1 MSTVLQSLSTE
12 LAAAVESAGRA
23 IVAIHARRRIPA
35 SGVHWRP
42 GVIVATHHTINR
54 EEGITVTLPDGTT
67 GPATLAGRDP
77 STDLAVLR
85 LSDPGLPTA
94 SPRPDAPKAGELVIA
109 LGRPGSSLTAS
120 WGVVSRVAGPWR
132 TWQGAEID
140 TLLRLDLA
148 IYDGFSGGPLIDS
161 GARVLGINTSALA
174 RGAPLTIPVATVERV
189 VTELLERGT
198 IRRAYLG
205 IGTQEVRVP
214 CRAPVAGGGA
224 VRAARHGGRAARRGR
239 RAGERM
245 EGPPVGG
252 VPRLRRPGEQ
262 GRRGHP
268 PARCPVRREL
278 QSVLPRSNGRPAR
291 GRDDERGRSGGG
303 SGRRFLGAART
314 LAHAVSPRDRR
325 SRDGNGGAGG
335 RAGVVRR
342 AGRVLQLA
350 CSRTVLGTATA
361 GGPDASAIVLAHLP
375 CSRPWASLRP
385 GRAHSSR
392 HPCLRDDVRS
402 ATGEPL
408 PDGARPGAGA
418 SRCRRPAL
426 HLHPRL
432 VQRRSSETA
441 LSIQR
446 GPCNWQ
452 NSSMLHPLMRTRVTR
467 CWSLAF
473 RMRGVAELR
482 SHTRQV
488 LRGAQL

>member
-1 MSTVLQSLSTE
+1 MPRPAPGSHTPIDLSGRYVRVVTEETMSTVLQSLSTE

-54 EEGITVTLPDGTT
+54 DEGITVTLPDGTT

-120 WGVVSRVAGPWR
+120 WGVVSRVSGPWR

-205 IGTQEVRVP
+205 IGTQAVRVP
-214 CRAPVAGGGA
+214 
-224 VRAARHGGRAARRGR
+224 
-239 RAGERM
+239 
-245 EGPPVGG
+245 
-252 VPRLRRPGEQ
+252 
-262 GRRGHP
+262 
-268 PARCPVRREL
+268 
-278 QSVLPRSNGRPAR
+278 QSL
-291 GRDDERGRSGGG
+291 
-303 SGRRFLGAART
+303 ART
-314 LAHAVSPRDRR
+314 LDLTSDAALLIVSVEPGGPAD
-325 SRDGNGGAGG
+325 RDGVLLGDVLLELDGAAVRDPSDVLAKLGGDRVGRPIAARVIRGG
-335 RAGVVRR
+335 QVKT
-342 AGRVLQLA
+342 LQL
-350 CSRTVLGTATA
+350 S
-361 GGPDASAIVLAHLP
+361 
-375 CSRPWASLRP
+375 P
-385 GRAHSSR
+385 GE
-392 HPCLRDDVRS
+392 HPKPQ
-402 ATGEPL
+402 A
-408 PDGARPGAGA
+408 A
-418 SRCRRPAL
+418 
-426 HLHPRL
+426 
-432 VQRRSSETA
+432 
-441 LSIQR
+441 
-446 GPCNWQ
+446 
-452 NSSMLHPLMRTRVTR
+452 
-467 CWSLAF
+467 
-473 RMRGVAELR
+473 
-482 SHTRQV
+482 
-488 LRGAQL
+488 